1 MTPRDADPLRGH
13 AAWTAAR
20 DQVAKKNAAT
30 REQARKQ
37 RAARNAEATAR
48 RIEEERQERA
58 SLPRTHLR

>member
-1 MTPRDADPLRGH
+1 VDSR
-13 AAWTAAR
+13 AR
-20 DQVAKKNAAT
+20 PGREEERAT
-30 REQARKQ
+30 WARKQ